1 MLNQEETERLFLLTH
16 FSYTAK
22 CFDALTNP
30 SCSILEQKVFYS
42 HDVIH
47 FTFLHFFGTFNNYI
61 DYSYI
66 LRKNVYLPVGPS
78 SDIYTM

>member
-47 FTFLHFFGTFNNYI
+47 FTFLHFLVLWTTTLI
-61 DYSYI
+61 IAIYSE
-66 LRKNVYLPVGPS
+66 KNVYLPVGPS
-78 SDIYTM
+78 SDIYIM